1 MNNESKRDEL
11 RNMITFGINRTA
23 ILYNKER
30 LSDPIK
36 YNFQYQLDHLRFQR
50 RRSHDPAFFRYI
62 FAEAHK
68 STNFESKR
76 RFILKAILRDLCIGE
91 FNTFQLSGMIDFES
105 EESLESFHIKNK
117 GGDYTPRHSRRM
129 LNEELNELIVK
140 KGHGADDERKMN
152 YTTAFTMRYDKINPS
167 LEQGKKMWED
177 ELKNNPETTDD
188 ILNISMTASFMQ
200 IFPEKW
206 EDIMHLREI
215 MTHTL
220 SSFEGDIKVSANY
233 IALEGEIDSISPY
246 FLMLYE
252 HINAISEIS
261 WFMRKDNSKRA
272 SIFAAKPQLVVSE
285 TDIEKT
291 MEILKNSRMENSM
304 VIHLLMPATNPLMN
318 YGFSDVAI
326 FLMNK
331 LIAQNDDVRLAG
343 EMALE
348 FSALLRDAG
357 KYSEMLTFTEDVDGN
372 LDSQQ
377 DLFASAL
384 LKIRYAEALAFNWR
398 RNDAIII
405 LNEMFSR
412 RDQFTG
418 EYIPAF
424 NLIKNAS
431 DYVLTENKKVLK
443 SNTTPIRVS
452 LLSNLIFASL
462 RIKEYCLAEKYIEEL
477 SNTENDFFKRPT
489 STDVLL
495 KLSEM
500 YIYVIKKCD
509 YT

>member
-1 MNNESKRDEL
+1 MNNDSATKNI

-91 FNTFQLSGMIDFES
+91 FNAFQLSGMIDFES

-117 GGDYTPRHSRRM
+117 EGDYTPRHSRRM

-152 YTTAFTMRYDKINPS
+152 YTTAFTMRYDKIDPS

-188 ILNISMTASFMQ
+188 ILNISMTASIMQ

-215 MTHTL
+215 MIHTL
-220 SSFEGDIKVSANY
+220 SSFDGDITADSNFA
-233 IALEGEIDSISPY
+233 ALYNEIKSISPY

-252 HINAISEIS
+252 HINGISEML
-261 WFMRKDNSKRA
+261 WFMRKENIKRA
-272 SIFAAKPQLVVSE
+272 SIFAAKPQLVVSKA
-285 TDIEKT
+285 DIEKT
-291 MEILKNSRMENSM
+291 MEILKNSGIENSM
-304 VIHLLMPATNPLMN
+304 VIYLLMPATNSLMH
-318 YGFSDVAI
+318 YGFSDIAI
-326 FLMNK
+326 FLMNE
-331 LIAQNDDVRLAG
+331 LIAQNNDFELAG
-343 EMALE
+343 EMSLE
-348 FSALLRDAG
+348 FSALLRDST
-357 KYSEMLTFTEDVDGN
+357 KYSEMLAFTENASKN
-372 LDSQQ
+372 LDSQH
-377 DLFASAL
+377 DVFVPAL
-384 LKIRYAEALAFNWR
+384 LKIRYAEALAFNGR

-418 EYIPAF
+418 EYIPTL

-462 RIKEYCLAEKYIEEL
+462 RIKEYCLAEKYIEEIF
-477 SNTENDFFKRPT
+477 NTENDFLKKET
-489 STDVLL
+489 STDMFL
-495 KLSEM
+495 KLSET
-500 YIYVIKKCD
+500 YIYVIRKCNS
-509 YT
+509 T